1 MTQRLGLGLMLL
13 NKVAGLLRRH
23 SFFDPRPFLWNLAM
37 LAYFVVSIIFLL
49 LLPLSLPYSP
59 PVDLLLGLI
68 GFPGLIYSFLSLQR
82 LVMRRVALYYG
93 LGMSWGF
100 ASSCSCSLA

>member
-1 MTQRLGLGLMLL
+1 MTQSLGLGLTLL

-37 LAYFVVSIIFLL
+37 LGYFVVSIVF

-68 GFPGLIYSFLSLQR
+68 GFP
-82 LVMRRVALYYG
+82 
-93 LGMSWGF
+93 
-100 ASSCSCSLA
+100 